1 MDSCHYNIN
10 ISWGPFSPTIQG
22 EHENNLLQRFV
33 TLHDSSHGKKNT
45 ILYRSSGRN
54 SFMYLSVFRPIIA
67 LYDFMNAVTP
77 GHSYHQGCKIIR
89 PRPQPRPYSFWLRP
103 RFRPRSWHLA
113 SASWKLASW
122 PRIFTV
128 HMTLINIHNIA
139 IDNHLRCSERQLIS

>member
-1 MDSCHYNIN
+1 M
-10 ISWGPFSPTIQG
+10 
-22 EHENNLLQRFV
+22 

-113 SASWKLASW
+113 SALWKLASW

-128 HMTLINIHNIA
+128 HMALINIHNIA
-139 IDNHLRCSERQLIS
+139 SASASRKILGLGLVLGLTISGLGFSFGLIPSWPR